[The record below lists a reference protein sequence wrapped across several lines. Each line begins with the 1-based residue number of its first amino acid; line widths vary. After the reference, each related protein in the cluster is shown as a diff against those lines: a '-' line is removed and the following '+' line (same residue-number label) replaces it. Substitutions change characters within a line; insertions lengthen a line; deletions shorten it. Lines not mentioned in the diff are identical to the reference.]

1 MSLAGIVLKPLT
13 RSETVS
19 PIKSCALLR
28 EDKEEMK
35 NLIGKIYYW
44 WWHDFMCR
52 KEPYTRQARR
62 HVKSWWLL
70 WVIGAGLGGSGI
82 VWFLLHLGGFC

>member
-1 MSLAGIVLKPLT
+1 
-13 RSETVS
+13 
-19 PIKSCALLR
+19 
-28 EDKEEMK
+28 MK

-52 KEPYTRQARR
+52 KEPYTHQARR
-62 HVKSWWLL
+62 QVKVWWPL
-70 WVIGAGLGGSGI
+70 WVIGAGLGGSGV